1 MAVSKVRRTLFRLL
15 KSSFRPRADPKPG
28 YRYFIAAAGM
38 PEDCRYMR
46 TRLQIEYAR
55 LLDWCEV
62 VGLIKNGEGKGLP
75 ESLKIDK
82 VVLFAV
88 LNEIRVSMEE
98 LAEINGRYVELNSE
112 LDAATRDSA
121 IELDLLE
128 EFPHITIS
136 YDKKC
141 GHRKYPRGLNSIV
154 HGTSMASN
162 IARNPKRLQWIAF
175 DRNVFLKL
183 LGRLSELNDH
193 LRELMHG
200 HQARALELATQKSYL
215 EMVQMR
221 ASVEELKHL
230 VKAAMLP
237 HEQDSAEHS
246 SALAGHRNEKALAS
260 LAEFKCLNATFDE
273 LPRQHTRVRDQVS
286 ASSQMTYSQISYV
299 ENTACTLSVDGKFRV
314 EGEFDPGDGRK
325 HYVWIEWKAYKTKY
339 SRRLEKHVPLSE
351 NLKRVKELV
360 ALLKND
366 KPAQFCAPRCL
377 GFFDDRDD
385 VKDSQ
390 HDPRFGLVFQ
400 KPEKSSLPVSLRQ
413 MISKGPKASLTDR
426 VSLAHKVSTCILYL
440 HAVNWLH
447 KGLRSD
453 SIVFLPQN
461 PSPNTP
467 AAIDQPYVT
476 GFEYARPDRDGETTT
491 GGVEVNDYVMLFV
504 HPDYQGSDAKGTYR
518 KTFDIYSLGIILLEI
533 AYWECIEDILGID
546 MNNVNPAQLKGIRG
560 RLLQPGSKYLA
571 HLKAN
576 LGDRYY
582 AAVKSCI
589 GGCPAFGVGVD
600 ENEAN
605 VQTGAKLQ
613 HSFNTLVVDAL
624 DSIVV

>member
-1 MAVSKVRRTLFRLL
+1 
-15 KSSFRPRADPKPG
+15 
-28 YRYFIAAAGM
+28 M
-38 PEDCRYMR
+38 PEDCQYMR

-62 VGLIKNGEGKGLP
+62 VGLIKNGEGRGLP

-98 LAEINGRYVELNSE
+98 LADLNGKYVELNPE
-112 LDAATRDSA
+112 LDAATKDSA

-128 EFPHITIS
+128 EFSHITLS
-136 YDKKC
+136 YDKKR
-141 GHRKYPRGLNSIV
+141 GYRKYPRGLNSIV
-154 HGTSMASN
+154 RGTSMASN

-175 DRNVFLKL
+175 DKTVFLKL

-200 HQARALELATQKSYL
+200 HQVRALELATQKSYL

-237 HEQDSAEHS
+237 QEQDSSKYS
-246 SALAGHRNEKALAS
+246 SALAGHRSEKALAS
-260 LAEFKCLNATFDE
+260 LAEFKCLNATFDK
-273 LPRQHTRVRDQVS
+273 LPPQYTRTRDQVT
-286 ASSQMTYSQISYV
+286 ASSQLIYSQVSYD
-299 ENTACTLSVDGKFRV
+299 EETACTLSMDGKFRV
-314 EGEFDPGDGRK
+314 EGEFKPGDGDK
-325 HYVWIEWKAYKTKY
+325 QYVWIEWKAYKTKY
-339 SRRLEKHVPLSE
+339 SRRLKKLVPLSE
-351 NLKRVKELV
+351 NLKRVEDLV
-360 ALLKND
+360 SLLKND

-385 VKDSQ
+385 VKESQ

-400 KPEKSSLPVSLRQ
+400 KPEKSTLPVSLRQ

-426 VSLAHKVSTCILYL
+426 VSLAHKISTCILYL

-453 SIVFLPQN
+453 SIIFLPED
-461 PSPNTP
+461 SGPNTP
-467 AAIDQPYVT
+467 AIHQPYLT

-504 HPDYQGSDAKGTYR
+504 HPNYQGPDAKGTYR

-533 AYWECIEDILGID
+533 AYWKCIEDILGID
-546 MNNVNPAQLKGIRG
+546 MNDVNPAQLKGIRG
-560 RLLQPGSKYLA
+560 QLLQPDSEYLA
-571 HLKAN
+571 HLKAE

-582 AAVKSCI
+582 NAVKSCLD
-589 GGCPAFGVGVD
+589 GCPAFGIGID
-600 ENEAN
+600 ESEAD
-605 VQTGAKLQ
+605 VQTGVKLQ